1 MREVVEQ
8 CDVTTLTIIS
18 DEEINSVCERF
29 ENELRA
35 GRSPQLED
43 YCVENPVVREQLL
56 AELLTL
62 ELEYL
67 RKRNSAYR
75 PDRAEYEQR
84 FPANPAAV
92 VQAIST
98 FLGLYQIPP
107 ERWIGPYEL
116 LEELGRGGQGVV
128 YRARHEGLEGAE
140 HMVAVKLILPTRL
153 GSYRDVDRFVEEVR
167 KMVKLNHRGVL
178 SVFDSGEDR
187 GQPYMAM
194 KLVGASLEH
203 TLKTRGS
210 LNPDEA
216 ARLVTDIARAVDY
229 LHQHEIVHCD
239 LKPSNILLD
248 GDQPLIT
255 DFGLSRV
262 LQAEPVTDP
271 IAEYRLEGTIPYMS
285 PEQVRGAP
293 GKASDIYSL
302 GAILFELLTGKP
314 PFGSGRRALERI
326 QRDEAPGPRQC
337 NPKLP
342 ASLDRIV
349 RKCLRKEPSSRYE
362 TAAQL
367 AAELER
373 FRRGDP
379 LVHTPADTAAQRMYL
394 WSCRHRELTSR
405 LIALGSVLAVTQFN
419 YFVILAGKNPSL
431 RLHIYV
437 TAIELV
443 WIFTSII
450 FEFLSRIEDRTEPL
464 RPAWIVID
472 VALLTALLGML
483 QDAARSATVLGYPLL
498 IAISG
503 LWCRVR
509 LVWLTTALCLAGY
522 ATLVVADPKP
532 GGPWT
537 SGTTNHDPN
546 VVAVL
551 LIATG
556 YVIALQVEKARAA
569 LNAVRNHRR

>member
-1 MREVVEQ
+1 MREVLEQ
-8 CDVTTLTIIS
+8 CSTTTFTMIS

-29 ENELRA
+29 EEELRA
-35 GRSPQLED
+35 GRSPQVEE
-43 YCVENPVVREQLL
+43 YCVENPLVGERLL

-67 RKRNSAYR
+67 RKRNHSFR
-75 PDRAEYEQR
+75 PDPAEYERR
-84 FPANPAAV
+84 FPAHSAAV

-98 FLGLYQIPP
+98 FQGLYQIPP

-116 LEELGRGGQGVV
+116 LDELGRGGQGVV
-128 YRARHEGLEGAE
+128 YRARHEGLVGAE
-140 HMVAVKLILPTRL
+140 HLVALKLILPTRL
-153 GSYRDVDRFVEEVR
+153 GSYRDVDRFVDEVR

-178 SVFDSGEDR
+178 SVFDSDEDR

-194 KLVGASLEH
+194 KLVGASLEQ

-262 LQAEPVTDP
+262 LQAEPGTDP
-271 IAEYRLEGTIPYMS
+271 ILENRQRL
-285 PEQVRGAP
+285 
-293 GKASDIYSL
+293 
-302 GAILFELLTGKP
+302 
-314 PFGSGRRALERI
+314 
-326 QRDEAPGPRQC
+326 
-337 NPKLP
+337 
-342 ASLDRIV
+342 
-349 RKCLRKEPSSRYE
+349 
-362 TAAQL
+362 
-367 AAELER
+367 
-373 FRRGDP
+373 
-379 LVHTPADTAAQRMYL
+379 YL

-419 YFVILAGKNPSL
+419 YFVILASKNPSL

-437 TAIELV
+437 TAIEV
-443 WIFTSII
+443 IWIVASIV
-450 FEFLSRIEDRTEPL
+450 FDFLSRIEDRNEPL

-483 QDAARSATVLGYPLL
+483 EDAARSTMVLGYPLL

-522 ATLVVADPKP
+522 ATLVVNDPKP
-532 GGPWT
+532 GGLWS
-537 SGTTNHDPN
+537 SGTPNHDPN
-546 VVAVL
+546 VVVVL

-556 YVIALQVEKARAA
+556 YVIALQVEKAGAA
-569 LNAVRNHRR
+569 LNAERNHRR